1 MVTKTDNENY
11 VISTIKIYGHISF
24 VFCCAKVARV
34 VENTECDVATLKIVT
49 AMQKSQIIIFFDE
62 IWSY

>member
-24 VFCCAKVARV
+24 VLCCAKVGRV

-49 AMQKSQIIIFFDE
+49 AMQKSQIR
-62 IWSY
+62 